1 MSNIN
6 KIACFIMIIQLMIFF
21 EVNCQPNSSIESRNE
36 AGDFEKSMLN
46 ILGLFGAKMEKAGIK
61 KVDKNV
67 LSFLLRCIILK
78 RLEIEQ
84 ETNPKRPL
92 Y

>member
-1 MSNIN
+1 MLNIQ
-6 KIACFIMIIQLMIFF
+6 KIACFIMIIQLVIFF
-21 EVNCQPNSSIESRNE
+21 EVNCRPNLSVESRNGE
-36 AGDFEKSMLN
+36 KDFEKSMSN
-46 ILGLFGAKMEKAGIK
+46 ILRLFGAKLETVGIK

-84 ETNPKRPL
+84 KTHSKRLL

>member
-1 MSNIN
+1 MS
-6 KIACFIMIIQLMIFF
+6 KIACFIVIIQLTIFF
-21 EVNCQPNSSIESRNE
+21 GVNCRPNSSVESRNGE
-36 AGDFEKSMLN
+36 KDFEKSMSN
-46 ILGLFGAKMEKAGIK
+46 ILGLFGEKMETAGIK

-84 ETNPKRPL
+84 ETHSKRPL